1 MNFKIQNGHSKWILK
16 KIFYVLKK
24 HVPKKLI
31 DSLPKMGFD
40 IPIDD
45 WLRKGLKDFTYYY
58 LSKEKYFKKQ
68 LSKLFLCKS
77 NVEITFRR
85 KMNIGGNYGLY

>member
-1 MNFKIQNGHSKWILK
+1 
-16 KIFYVLKK
+16 
-24 HVPKKLI
+24 
-31 DSLPKMGFD
+31 MGFD

-58 LSKEKYFKKQ
+58 LSKENISKKQ

-85 KMNIGGNYGLY
+85 KNEYWWKTMDFTNV